1 MVETLP
7 VPEIVCTSEHLLM
20 PVPMEYLSITRPPAA
35 GRVVELT
42 LIDAEVAASATAG
55 MATVASVIES
65 MVAMATLRNETNFM
79 STLESVL
86 V

>member
-1 MVETLP
+1 METIDFVVRL
-7 VPEIVCTSEHLLM
+7 V
-20 PVPMEYLSITRPPAA
+20 
-35 GRVVELT
+35 GVELT

>member
-1 MVETLP
+1 MRLV
-7 VPEIVCTSEHLLM
+7 
-20 PVPMEYLSITRPPAA
+20 
-35 GRVVELT
+35 GVELT